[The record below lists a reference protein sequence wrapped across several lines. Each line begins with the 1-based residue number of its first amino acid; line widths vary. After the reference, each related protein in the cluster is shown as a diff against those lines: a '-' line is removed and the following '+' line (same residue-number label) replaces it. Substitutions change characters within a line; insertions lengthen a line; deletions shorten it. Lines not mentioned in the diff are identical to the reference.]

1 MMGGAMKE
9 IGALLE
15 KILAHYEKKEYSAA
29 EKLVDELLSGNP
41 DFPKGC
47 FLKAIILEETGRAEE
62 AKNFFPKSGNLFTMM
77 FRLALQLE
85 AADPL
90 RALAYYDRLV
100 QMDPRNNMMWLN
112 RGLLYEKL
120 GKNDEAQASFANISP
135 GKEILSR
142 IVIPLGFMIF
152 LIGGAVMMIKRGN
165 RALASL
171 VIASAVFCLFWLKR
185 DAGTA
190 LQMRAKKKQAQ
201 IK

>member
-15 KILAHYEKKEYSAA
+15 KILAHYEKKEYPAA

-47 FLKAIILEETGRAEE
+47 FLKAIILDETGRAEE
-62 AKNFFPKSGNLFTMM
+62 AKNFFSKSGNLFTMM

-85 AADPL
+85 TADPL

-135 GKEILSR
+135 GREILSR

-152 LIGGAVMMIKRGN
+152 LIGGGVMMIKRGN

-190 LQMRAKKKQAQ
+190 LQMRAKKKQARTS
-201 IK
+201 